1 MLVSTLGHVSLL
13 PLLFTLPELVTKL
26 LLLAV
31 TQLVLATTLVMSHY
45 IQTVDS
51 TPGCV
56 QVPHAAPLHP
66 LEKLYLVAGVP
77 LVLGAELIPLPRLP
91 FLPLLL
97 YSLYTALGILYTYAR
112 LYASYLTS

>member
-31 TQLVLATTLVMSHY
+31 TQLVLATTLVMSH
-45 IQTVDS
+45 IHTVSS

-66 LEKLYLVAGVP
+66 LERLYLVAGVP
-77 LVLGAELIPLPRLP
+77 LVLGAELLPLPRLP

-97 YSLYTALGILYTYAR
+97 YSLYTGLGILYTYAR

>member
-45 IQTVDS
+45 TRVLKTIHRFRIPQSVFTI
-51 TPGCV
+51 TEK
-56 QVPHAAPLHP
+56 APTRAFSWLKAVTTTFTFKNLLRH
-66 LEKLYLVAGVP
+66 YL
-77 LVLGAELIPLPRLP
+77 
-91 FLPLLL
+91 F
-97 YSLYTALGILYTYAR
+97 
-112 LYASYLTS
+112 

>member
-31 TQLVLATTLVMSHY
+31 TQLLLATTLVMSHY
-45 IQTVDS
+45 IQTYS

-66 LEKLYLVAGVP
+66 LERLYLMAGVP
-77 LVLGAELIPLPRLP
+77 LVLGAELLPLPRLP

-97 YSLYTALGILYTYAR
+97 YSLYTGLGILYTYAR

>member
-45 IQTVDS
+45 RRSIVVLKTIHRFRIPQSVFTITEKAPTRAFSWLKATTTS
-51 TPGCV
+51 TFKNLLR
-56 QVPHAAPLHP
+56 HYS
-66 LEKLYLVAGVP
+66 KLALTHSKIFTFP
-77 LVLGAELIPLPRLP
+77 
-91 FLPLLL
+91 
-97 YSLYTALGILYTYAR
+97 TAHLA
-112 LYASYLTS
+112 

>member
-1 MLVSTLGHVSLL
+1 M
-13 PLLFTLPELVTKL
+13 
-26 LLLAV
+26 
-31 TQLVLATTLVMSHY
+31 
-45 IQTVDS
+45 
-51 TPGCV
+51 

-66 LEKLYLVAGVP
+66 LERLYLVAGVP
-77 LVLGAELIPLPRLP
+77 LVLGAELLPLPTLP

>member
-45 IQTVDS
+45 TRVLKTIHRFRIPQSVFTITEKAS
-51 TPGCV
+51 IRAFSLLKSPG
-56 QVPHAAPLHP
+56 
-66 LEKLYLVAGVP
+66 
-77 LVLGAELIPLPRLP
+77 
-91 FLPLLL
+91 
-97 YSLYTALGILYTYAR
+97 
-112 LYASYLTS
+112 

>member
-1 MLVSTLGHVSLL
+1 MIIQLRLL
-13 PLLFTLPELVTKL
+13 IVNSFS
-26 LLLAV
+26 
-31 TQLVLATTLVMSHY
+31 QN
-45 IQTVDS
+45 S

-56 QVPHAAPLHP
+56 QVPHAAPLHR
-66 LEKLYLVAGVP
+66 LEQLYLVAGVP
-77 LVLGAELIPLPRLP
+77 LVLGAELLPLPRLP